1 MVLMGWLKSG
11 RDLIKPMLFITSA
24 IPLVWIIYQG
34 VLDQLGADPAKSIAD
49 YLGLWGLRFLLIT
62 LTVTSLRVWFGWRWQ
77 LSLRRMLGLYAF
89 FYVLLHLLAVI
100 TFIMGWRI
108 DILVKEVTERPFIIV
123 GMLAFLLLIPLAVT
137 STQKW
142 QRRLGR
148 SWKRLHQ
155 LIYPIAILAVLHL
168 VYLIRASYLEAF
180 IYVCIVTVL
189 LMQRVVSFNKGRT
202 KVVRENI

>member
-1 MVLMGWLKSG
+1 MGWLKSG
-11 RDLIKPMLFITSA
+11 RELIKPMLFVASA

-34 VLDQLGADPAKSIAD
+34 VYDQLGADPAKSIVD
-49 YLGLWGLRFLLIT
+49 YLGMWGLRLLLIT
-62 LTVTSLRVWFGWRWQ
+62 LAVTSLRVWFGWRRQ
-77 LSLRRMLGLYAF
+77 LQLRRMLGLYAF
-89 FYVLLHLLAVI
+89 FYILLHLLAVI

-123 GMLAFLLLIPLAVT
+123 GMLAFVLLVPLAVT

-148 SWKRLHQ
+148 RWKKLHQ

-168 VYLIRASYLEAF
+168 VFLIRASYLEAF
-180 IYVCIVTVL
+180 IYVCIVTLL
-189 LMQRVVSFNKGRT
+189 LMQRVVSANKGRK
-202 KVVRENI
+202 KVV

>member
-11 RDLIKPMLFITSA
+11 RELIKPMLFVASA

-34 VLDQLGADPAKSIAD
+34 VYDQLGADPAKSIVD
-49 YLGLWGLRFLLIT
+49 YLGMWGLRLLLIT
-62 LTVTSLRVWFGWRWQ
+62 LAVTSLRVWFGWRWQ
-77 LSLRRMLGLYAF
+77 LQLRRMLGLYAF
-89 FYVLLHLLAVI
+89 FYILLHLLAVI

-123 GMLAFLLLIPLAVT
+123 GMLAFVLLVPLAVT

-148 SWKRLHQ
+148 RWKKLHQ

-168 VYLIRASYLEAF
+168 VFLIRASYLEAF
-180 IYVCIVTVL
+180 IYVCIVTLL
-189 LMQRVVSFNKGRT
+189 LMQRVVSANKGRK
-202 KVVRENI
+202 KVV

>member
-1 MVLMGWLKSG
+1 MVLIGGVKSW
-11 RDLIKPMLFITSA
+11 RELLKPMLFISSA

-34 VLDQLGADPAKSIAD
+34 VYDQLGADPAKSIAD
-49 YLGLWGLRFLLIT
+49 YLGMWGLRFLLIT
-62 LTVTSLRVWFGWRWQ
+62 LAVTSLRVWFGWRWQ
-77 LSLRRMLGLYAF
+77 LPFRRMLGLYAF
-89 FYVLLHLLAVI
+89 FYILLHLLAVV

-123 GMLAFLLLIPLAVT
+123 GMLAFVLLIPLAVT

-148 SWKRLHQ
+148 RWKKLHQ

-168 VYLIRASYLEAF
+168 LFLIRASYLEAF
-180 IYVCIVTVL
+180 IYVCIVTLL
-189 LMQRVVSFNKGRT
+189 LMQRVVSANKGRK
-202 KVVRENI
+202 KVV

>member
-1 MVLMGWLKSG
+1 MGWLKSV
-11 RDLIKPMLFITSA
+11 RELIKPMLFVASA

-34 VLDQLGADPAKSIAD
+34 VYDQLGADPAKSIVD
-49 YLGLWGLRFLLIT
+49 YLGMWGLRLLLIT
-62 LTVTSLRVWFGWRWQ
+62 LAVTSLRVWFGWRWQ
-77 LSLRRMLGLYAF
+77 LQLRRMLGLYAF
-89 FYVLLHLLAVI
+89 FYILLHLLAVI

-123 GMLAFLLLIPLAVT
+123 GMLAFVLLVPLAVT

-148 SWKRLHQ
+148 RWKKLHQ

-168 VYLIRASYLEAF
+168 VFLIRASYLEAF
-180 IYVCIVTVL
+180 IYVCIVTLL
-189 LMQRVVSFNKGRT
+189 LMQRVVSANKGRK
-202 KVVRENI
+202 KVV

>member
-11 RDLIKPMLFITSA
+11 RELIKPMLFVASA

-34 VLDQLGADPAKSIAD
+34 VYDQLGADPAKSIVD
-49 YLGLWGLRFLLIT
+49 YLGMWGLRLLLIT
-62 LTVTSLRVWFGWRWQ
+62 LAVTSLRVWFGWRRQ
-77 LSLRRMLGLYAF
+77 LQLRRMLGLYAF
-89 FYVLLHLLAVI
+89 FYILLHLLAVI

-123 GMLAFLLLIPLAVT
+123 GMLAFVLLVPLAVT

-148 SWKRLHQ
+148 RWKKLHQ

-168 VYLIRASYLEAF
+168 VFLIRASYLEAF
-180 IYVCIVTVL
+180 IYVCIVTLL
-189 LMQRVVSFNKGRT
+189 LMQRVVSANKGRK
-202 KVVRENI
+202 KVV

>member
-1 MVLMGWLKSG
+1 
-11 RDLIKPMLFITSA
+11 MLFVASA

-34 VLDQLGADPAKSIAD
+34 VYDQLGADPAKSIVD
-49 YLGLWGLRFLLIT
+49 YLGMWGLRLLLIT
-62 LTVTSLRVWFGWRWQ
+62 LAVTSLRVWFGWRWQ
-77 LSLRRMLGLYAF
+77 LPLRRMLGLYAF
-89 FYVLLHLLAVI
+89 FYILLHLLAVI

-123 GMLAFLLLIPLAVT
+123 GMLAFVLLVPLAVT

-148 SWKRLHQ
+148 RWKKLHQ

-168 VYLIRASYLEAF
+168 VFLIRASYLEAF
-180 IYVCIVTVL
+180 IYVCIVTLL
-189 LMQRVVSFNKGRT
+189 LMQRVVSANKGRK
-202 KVVRENI
+202 KVV

>member
-1 MVLMGWLKSG
+1 MVLMGWLKSV
-11 RDLIKPMLFITSA
+11 RELIKPMLFVASA

-34 VLDQLGADPAKSIAD
+34 VYDQLGADPAKSIVD
-49 YLGLWGLRFLLIT
+49 YLGMWGLRLLLIT
-62 LTVTSLRVWFGWRWQ
+62 LAVTSLRVWFGWRWQ
-77 LSLRRMLGLYAF
+77 LQLRRMLGLYAF
-89 FYVLLHLLAVI
+89 FYILLHLLAVI

-123 GMLAFLLLIPLAVT
+123 GMLAFVLLVPLAVT

-148 SWKRLHQ
+148 RWKKLHQ

-168 VYLIRASYLEAF
+168 VFLIRASYLEAF
-180 IYVCIVTVL
+180 IYVCIVTLL
-189 LMQRVVSFNKGRT
+189 LMQRVVSANKGRK
-202 KVVRENI
+202 KVV